1 MNKLDFQEVQ
11 QHINIINVAYH
22 LCLEIIKQKG
32 FEYKAICPFCG
43 YNKLSKI
50 PTLSLNLEN
59 NKYCCSECGAGRL
72 FYWVICKNAKNK

>member
-11 QHINIINVAYH
+11 QHINILNVAYH
-22 LCLEIIKQKG
+22 LCLEIVEQKG
-32 FEYKAICPFCG
+32 YEYKAICPFCG
-43 YNKLSKI
+43 YHNKLSKT

-72 FYWVICKNAKNK
+72 FCWFIC